1 MSLVRRYS
9 ELRQLAT
16 FDERFAYLRLAGV
29 VGASTFGFDRYLNQI
44 LYHDSAWKS
53 ARNAVIIRDNGCD
66 LGIPGFEIYDR
77 IIVHH
82 MNPLTVEMINAR
94 DPAVFDP
101 EFLITVSDRT
111 HNAIHYGVA
120 DRLETGFT
128 ERKPGDTCPWR

>member
-9 ELRQLAT
+9 ELRRLST
-16 FDERFAYLRLAGV
+16 FDERFAYLRLAGI

-53 ARNAVIIRDNGCD
+53 ARNIVIARDNGCD

-111 HNAIHYGVA
+111 HNAIHYGA
-120 DRLETGFT
+120 SGHMETGFAD
-128 ERKPGDTCPWR
+128 RKPGDTCPWK